1 MNRFF
6 SFIRLARLAEIS
18 LMLGFPFMGIVF
30 AFDDVNALF
39 STDVFL
45 FISGIFFLGTAV
57 YSFNAW
63 AGSDEDTLNDRL
75 SALKTR
81 KGKFMAATVISVILF
96 LAIFLIAKQVL
107 ALLATISFC
116 LWTIYSW
123 PRIGFKYRPVLGT
136 LIHFIGQG
144 IHFQIGFATLKPTDL
159 NSILISIYFS
169 LLFSAGHINHELID
183 YEPDRAMRINT
194 GAVHYGKALW
204 EKLSFSVFTFSTLYI
219 LILTVVHSA
228 DILLFWPFIFAGVI
242 HTGFRLMFC
251 KNDLSTKRFLNER
264 SFYRFLYFTAGTIFI
279 IIKSFFI

>member
-1 MNRFF
+1 
-6 SFIRLARLAEIS
+6 
-18 LMLGFPFMGIVF
+18 MGIVF
-30 AFDDVNALF
+30 AFDDVSSLF
-39 STDVFL
+39 SADVFF
-45 FISGIFFLGTAV
+45 FISGIFFLCVAV

-63 AGSDEDTLNDRL
+63 AGSGEDPSNDRL
-75 SALKTR
+75 SALRSK
-81 KGKFMAATVISVILF
+81 KGKFMAATVISVIFF
-96 LAIFLIAKQVL
+96 LAVFMMVKPLFAI
-107 ALLATISFC
+107 LATISFV

-183 YEPDRAMRINT
+183 YEPDKKMGIRT
-194 GAVHYGKALW
+194 GAVCYGKALW
-204 EKLSFSVFTFSTLYI
+204 EKLSFSVFTFSTVYL
-219 LILTVVHSA
+219 LMLTVFHSA

-264 SFYRFLYFTAGTIFI
+264 SFYRFLYFAAGTMFILVKSI
-279 IIKSFFI
+279 II